1 MKYKVGGKINPKGD
15 TLEYLQGVDYV
26 LSDLEKKRNINI
38 KFGLDVNDQKKA
50 EELLEAFD
58 EKSKNG
64 MNDYYT
70 FRSVALERLTDD
82 YEKLKSAKQDAEF
95 NKTDN
100 NPEFQKMI
108 EKRSNAIVRQAN
120 AYIALGG
127 QVTNATQEIFDFA
140 KAQEK
145 VLMDKSGGGY
155 QYTVD
160 NFKELFDIM
169 AQLMPLLEK
178 SEGLSK
184 NFARFSIKPENL
196 SGIAEKAKQAEEYL
210 EHIYEEYGT
219 GELRQGTRNEVI
231 KSMGIVKE
239 YYDIMARLKRTAP
252 QYPEAYRNA
261 AQLDIPVGF
270 SQEESYSAGVSTVKR
285 EYDKI
290 ISQLREEALQRAE
303 KTQKEYVEGYKEL
316 IDQGNEA
323 IDLVTKQF
331 DATKKQIDYLKLEQ
345 EKKLATEWGSLEG
358 ARPKF
363 SETGDIAGAY
373 TTNESFTA
381 ASELYDSLFDQIK
394 EGALSADEAIE
405 LMAKDLFAAVSKG
418 EATPFVSEDILQ
430 LQAEI
435 DSLRAKVEEL
445 RQALRDAKDDAE
457 SWGNA
462 AARNLEDKW
471 GLEDQIEQ
479 LRNKLEDKEREID
492 ALMEENDRLREHQGD
507 GYGYGYGDGDGIGSF
522 TDAYVQ
528 ELKDTISDL
537 TARMEALEQ
546 VLEGKGVPPLIE
558 GGYSP
563 DYVGV
568 AIAELTWMREA
579 ISDLNLDDFS
589 EVPSF
594 VEGIKNK
601 LDVVSQSVDSIKD
614 ALLSGK
620 GTIQNITNL
629 GIGNE
634 DDPAMRKKYDELME
648 AFNSVFALATS
659 TRRYVDEE
667 GNVTGRTKA
676 RIAKVGEQS
685 AITFDE
691 IASAIVQQI
700 PEVASKYR
708 NSVSAFEEV
717 YSVEKIQAQPIADR
731 IKRLQELLGWIR
743 QLSKAEL
750 GDDVKK
756 VIKSASK
763 KFPDLTKEET
773 TENKLGFSD
782 SLNQI
787 LDTLREIA
795 RRVSE
800 ISNSLTTGAVNDI
813 PDLRSDFLTD
823 RGQILKDLF
832 GKIETTKNGTF
843 KTKASNLENVKEF
856 LRQFNE
862 YGDGEWNLDEFAR
875 INDVSKKNLG
885 ILKQCNEE
893 LFGQKEVVT
902 DIADK
907 QEELANETAQSSV
920 AQSVNTKVVA
930 NLEGEVSDITEAV
943 KEKNSVFEEE
953 KTIVDTVVDAEKEK
967 LKELQLAI
975 DDVIEA
981 LKEKNEVL
989 GEAKPVDTTN
999 KSLEK
1004 EKELLEDIAE
1014 KQEEIKKP
1022 SGELPYMTDE
1032 HGKEIKW
1039 YRGTRGSSDVG
1050 AFESNRF
1057 GGATFWTTNPM
1068 TAATYG
1074 DKKFPQRIYESLQA
1088 SLKPFIVNAKGR
1100 NWNNLPFFG
1109 VDDKAE
1115 SLVDDYF
1122 HGVELLKRTGDSDN
1136 FEAHLK
1142 QLSKEWTNIRE
1153 ALLHKAFGDIDSVKD
1168 ELLTEKNI
1176 FSDQYDWLDSLR
1188 FSPDEIS
1195 ELGRLFKRGLSEAL
1209 QNRAFG
1215 IKNTKEIVDYVQNS
1229 GKYDSVLFKDIIDI
1243 GGGGSVRARDYADR
1257 EKFKSDIIVQFDPT
1271 HIKNLGNGPSQKYL
1285 DETWAKSIIEEF
1297 LYSYGRH
1304 VSPSWV
1310 VNKADGSFG
1319 TKDMSENIQ
1328 DFRTY
1333 VSREAFLQE
1342 DSIVQYF
1349 ASLPDEIG
1357 QKILDAL
1364 HSNSIDTEKYG
1375 NEIEDFITDYL
1386 LGILEHGGGIEEAYN
1401 KLIELDPDLDTNSF
1415 NGNLSDFGS
1424 IDAYRRVVKSSLNR
1438 ASSLL
1443 SDEDLKSLA
1452 RDELKNAARQISPAV
1467 TSMQQLLALGDAND
1481 IRQALSDDG
1490 TLKTNLL
1497 SGIKKILIQEISGL
1511 WLDYLKGN
1519 PTAIMSDVP
1528 ISDDSEL
1535 TLETHQETLNNL
1547 KEEKELREEV
1557 NDLVEE
1563 KNALEKGSAVEEEN
1577 AALEEEKGDL
1587 KEVNDLLEEK
1597 NNLKK
1602 ESATLSD
1609 ENIMAEEQSSIDETI
1624 DKKDKAFQ
1632 EEQEVVT
1639 NVIDAE
1645 KEKLKELE
1653 KSVKDVTDAVKK
1665 KTKAFEDE
1673 GKKVTDT
1680 VEEEKAALMSLP
1692 SVVENPT
1699 GAGMRTGPGG
1709 VPLLTQNDAT
1719 TNNPEENTAVD
1730 LEEATLKYI
1739 KAVSA
1744 LDNLLEKVPD
1754 KMMDFELHFSDVLGQ
1769 SYYKTIQDAV
1779 NDLTSRTSAINEMPN
1794 DALKLDEMQKIT
1806 PIISKY
1812 SSVIQEFLKSHDLLA
1827 DSLSMKKVKNNIG
1840 KYIADNTA
1848 LTDEQRTRL
1857 IKLREAIEAAFD
1869 PNGNNVSMTKEEL
1882 KQIVSEFEESQAE
1895 ARQFGN
1901 EGQSALYKVSQQV
1914 AHLNEKW
1921 VGQLLSFHDI
1931 IRYIRTMYT
1940 EIKNIDSA
1948 LIELKKVTDGLTME
1962 RLNIS
1967 LENSLETARE
1977 LGSEVTEVIN
1987 TTADWARLGYGIE
2000 DAEELAR
2007 VTTLFKNVGDN
2018 LTTDT
2023 ASEYLISTLKGFEMK
2038 SDEALT
2044 IVDKFNEVANNFAI
2058 DTSGI
2063 GQALERSSASFN
2075 AANTSLS
2082 ESIALVT
2089 TANAVVQNPESVGT
2103 TFKTLSA
2110 RIRGATTELEELG
2123 EEEDD
2128 FTKSTSKLR
2137 GLVKGLTG
2145 FDIMADEDTFKS
2157 IYEILIGIGHEW
2169 DKLTDVERASLG
2181 EALAG
2186 KRNSNVLFAIMNN
2199 IEELEKA
2206 YATAEQAAGSATREQ
2221 ENYQRSIQYSVD
2233 VLKAEV
2239 SELYT
2244 KVLDSK
2250 QVKGFVDVLAQG
2262 LKYVV
2267 QIADKLPAIAVI
2279 GSMFGAS
2286 AVLGNTRRMGQLSMF
2301 LDGLIT
2307 ATNALVNKKP
2317 QTAWNDLMN
2326 TVIAVQ
2332 KSTNGGK
2339 DTALTSMATSLK
2351 NPATLAAIAKWT
2363 LGLTAIVGVAYGV
2376 SRAIDSMVDS
2386 VEEIEKRMEESS
2398 EKISEY
2404 DAKLTE
2410 LRDRLD
2416 EISSMDMTA
2425 YSQTQQQNLKDE
2437 AKYVGELI
2445 EQYEKLKIA
2454 YEESYAKDRADLWFG
2469 EQKYNPF
2476 SKTVEKFFS
2485 GQWFGDNGAFDTY
2498 YSAGAYRGDNAF
2510 LKFLVG
2516 GLLGTSAIGQFF
2528 NQSEGNKSEDLDEA
2542 MEQYEK
2548 LAQKIQKARETQK
2561 HYLELSNQELA
2572 EGGFGSE
2579 WGSQQYEKEADKYQA
2594 KVRKYEAEQAK
2605 LYEEVL
2611 KNQAELLEMRERL
2624 QSKDS
2629 DLFTAQDAEDLKDI
2643 NEQLAIIDAF
2653 LKTYSE
2659 VPDNQKRLANHIVG
2673 EEVMRAN
2680 MQGQTR
2686 EDLAGDWIT
2695 QLTADELKKLGEIDL
2710 SGATFESL
2718 EQLKDYLKDVNEEA
2732 TETVHTFKD
2741 VGALLSSDIALDPD
2755 FPEVTWGDVKD
2766 DLVGLAQAGKLDDKT
2781 LKQYKYYDDIL
2792 DALGISASDAEDHI
2806 SEMIDA
2812 INRMAEQNAVDIL
2825 SDYRTEV
2832 DKLDD
2837 AYQKFKG
2844 NEFIDANTLSALQ
2857 DAFGD
2862 MDSFQAFQQAVMEGD
2877 KDLQHYFDDMV
2888 TEYAIAHS
2896 ALSEVTEDTKKWTK
2910 QQLVA
2915 SGITEKSAE
2924 DSINAV
2930 LANKEAT
2937 EQNIRTQIEE
2947 YNTQV
2952 ALDESTKDLAIST
2965 DNLNDLTAEEVVDLL
2980 QAADASG
2987 KAAEQIAIF
2996 TLKKELA
3003 NGKSLRNADDLEYL
3017 KELIIEAG
3025 VGIELINRLQAL
3037 KKTADI
3043 QQGNQKELEKF
3054 WQAHP
3059 DENRWTPGDRA
3070 QYNALSG
3077 GTWAIRDF
3085 EDVYNEV
3092 WHQVEKKTE
3101 EHLDY
3106 TSGVALSYGG
3116 AMKDAA
3122 KSASDAAA
3130 EFKDALDKILAMYD
3144 AELDA
3149 GVISFQT
3156 YVDKSR
3162 AIIEQYYRDGKIKAQ
3177 DYYDELASLYE
3188 KQVQQYDKVIS
3199 AVQKRLQ
3206 DETDALEKQKE
3217 TIENSYN
3224 EQIEII
3230 QKKIDAL
3237 QDENDEIDRNLELSK
3252 AQYELAR
3259 AQNQRTKLMYS
3270 ESRGFYYA
3278 ADLQGISDAED
3289 NLRKARTNKQVAEY
3303 EKQIKSLQDAM
3314 ESETKSIDDQIKKLN
3329 EYSEAW
3335 GKVSSKLEEAQNN
3348 LRATEILGPD
3358 WEANILSGLSLLEDF
3373 TNQYVLAQQKQ
3384 KQAYLDART
3393 AEANNPV
3400 NAEGGGTVNSG
3411 GTGSSGGG
3419 GGNGGNGGSGGGNTP
3434 TGHSQGNAN
3443 NGNIPLG
3450 TLAEKRQ
3457 EQQQD
3462 EDKYEFNGVKYKTKS
3477 SADQARM
3484 DYIDSAGAAAYNQ
3497 AMSYSIPDQNTKV
3510 RNAEKARKEAEAEA
3524 RKKQVKA
3531 LFSGTD
3537 SAKPGKTLVGEI
3549 APEIVVHNN
3558 GTASIV
3564 DSPTL
3569 MDMKGG
3575 EKVFNGDETEK
3586 ILKSKYVPMKQY
3598 NPKKFA
3604 MLHAFAGG
3612 TSSPLQNAI
3621 AAQAV
3626 GIASGIKSG
3635 LIATTPVGGQTI
3647 NQTFNI
3653 TMPNI
3658 TDASK
3663 ANELF
3668 REFEQL
3674 SRRATQYY
3682 N

>member
-127 QVTNATQEIFDFA
+127 QVTNTTQEIFDFA

-169 AQLMPLLEK
+169 TQLIPLLEK
-178 SEGLSK
+178 SDGLSK

-239 YYDIMARLKRTAP
+239 YYDIMARLKRTTP

-270 SQEESYSAGVSTVKR
+270 SQEESYSSGVSTVKR

-303 KTQKEYVEGYKEL
+303 KAQKEYVEGYKEL

-331 DATKKQIDYLKLEQ
+331 DATKKQIDYLKIEQ

-405 LMAKDLFAAVSKG
+405 MMARDLFNAVSRG
-418 EATPFVSEDILQ
+418 EATPVLSQDILVLQTEIETLRSQVEQ
-430 LQAEI
+430 L
-435 DSLRAKVEEL
+435 RK
-445 RQALRDAKDDAE
+445 ALNDAQEDAQ
-457 SWGNA
+457 SWGDTA
-462 AARNLEDKW
+462 YRNLEDKW
-471 GLEDQIEQ
+471 GLEDQIEELQ
-479 LRNKLEDKEREID
+479 KRLEDKDREIAQLMDENRYLRDHQGGAGTGLPSAGYDDTEAKQLFDDNLELEKTISNLQKKIVKQVKNIGELKGWSSEKTYSESYVKGLRTQIETLKNDLTSLDASLRDEDSEQPPQSQGGGFQPCCD
-492 ALMEENDRLREHQGD
+492 AL
-507 GYGYGYGDGDGIGSF
+507 
-522 TDAYVQ
+522 T
-528 ELKDTISDL
+528 
-537 TARMEALEQ
+537 
-546 VLEGKGVPPLIE
+546 
-558 GGYSP
+558 
-563 DYVGV
+563 
-568 AIAELTWMREA
+568 A
-579 ISDLNLDDFS
+579 ISDKINELDM
-589 EVPSF
+589 
-594 VEGIKNK
+594 
-601 LDVVSQSVDSIKD
+601 SQLTSLATTLTAIQNSVNAIKD
-614 ALLSGK
+614 TLLSGT
-620 GTIQNITNL
+620 GVTITNVTNL
-629 GIGNE
+629 GVDNKN
-634 DDPAMRKKYDELME
+634 DPVMKQRFDELL
-648 AFNSVFALATS
+648 NSYYAMFDTRAT
-659 TRRYVDEE
+659 
-667 GNVTGRTKA
+667 TKSFKNEQGEVVNKI
-676 RIAKVGEQS
+676 REKVRV
-685 AITFDE
+685 TFDE
-691 IASAIVQQI
+691 IASAII
-700 PEVASKYR
+700 TNLP
-708 NSVSAFEEV
+708 SVGGRYDYDINAFKEI
-717 YSVEKIQAQPIADR
+717 YSLEKIQQLPVEEGVS
-731 IKRLQELLGWIR
+731 RLTELLGFIQ
-743 QLSKAEL
+743 QLSKVRLGKEL
-750 GDDVKK
+750 DVIMRRGAKG
-756 VIKSASK
+756 
-763 KFPDLTKEET
+763 FPDLTRPTT
-773 TENKLGFSD
+773 TETQLGFSD
-782 SLNQI
+782 SINQI
-787 LDTLREIA
+787 IKTLQEIA

-800 ISNSLTTGAVNDI
+800 IANSLATGVSNDI

-843 KTKASNLENVKEF
+843 KTKASNLENVKDF

-967 LKELQLAI
+967 LKELQLTI

-989 GEAKPVDTTN
+989 GESKPVDTTN

-1004 EKELLEDIAE
+1004 EKELLDDIAD
-1014 KQEEIKKP
+1014 KQTEIKV
-1022 SGELPYMTDE
+1022 EA
-1032 HGKEIKW
+1032 
-1039 YRGTRGSSDVG
+1039 YRGTNEAGFGKLSKVNGRTYEGTYYTSNPDV
-1050 AFESNRF
+1050 AR
-1057 GGATFWTTNPM
+1057 
-1068 TAATYG
+1068 TYG
-1074 DKKFPQRIYESLQA
+1074 DYVERAMLTLKNPLVADAGGKRWNALDFTQSTEEAQNLVKVFDSQISEFIKILADKFSYDLTTAAVYSVDNPDWDDAYVRFQDAFASMAEIYSEGISSAVEKMSSEDIPARSTLAGVGLGISRIFGALIDMDRAFPLDDSEREAVEAL
-1088 SLKPFIVNAKGR
+1088 VNLR
-1100 NWNNLPFFG
+1100 NSITET
-1109 VDDKAE
+1109 VD
-1115 SLVDDYF
+1115 SLV
-1122 HGVELLKRTGDSDN
+1122 S
-1136 FEAHLK
+1136 
-1142 QLSKEWTNIRE
+1142 
-1153 ALLHKAFGDIDSVKD
+1153 
-1168 ELLTEKNI
+1168 
-1176 FSDQYDWLDSLR
+1176 
-1188 FSPDEIS
+1188 
-1195 ELGRLFKRGLSEAL
+1195 
-1209 QNRAFG
+1209 
-1215 IKNTKEIVDYVQNS
+1215 
-1229 GKYDSVLFKDIIDI
+1229 
-1243 GGGGSVRARDYADR
+1243 
-1257 EKFKSDIIVQFDPT
+1257 
-1271 HIKNLGNGPSQKYL
+1271 
-1285 DETWAKSIIEEF
+1285 
-1297 LYSYGRH
+1297 
-1304 VSPSWV
+1304 
-1310 VNKADGSFG
+1310 
-1319 TKDMSENIQ
+1319 
-1328 DFRTY
+1328 
-1333 VSREAFLQE
+1333 
-1342 DSIVQYF
+1342 
-1349 ASLPDEIG
+1349 
-1357 QKILDAL
+1357 
-1364 HSNSIDTEKYG
+1364 
-1375 NEIEDFITDYL
+1375 
-1386 LGILEHGGGIEEAYN
+1386 
-1401 KLIELDPDLDTNSF
+1401 
-1415 NGNLSDFGS
+1415 
-1424 IDAYRRVVKSSLNR
+1424 
-1438 ASSLL
+1438 L
-1443 SDEDLKSLA
+1443 SDES
-1452 RDELKNAARQISPAV
+1452 SV
-1467 TSMQQLLALGDAND
+1467 
-1481 IRQALSDDG
+1481 
-1490 TLKTNLL
+1490 
-1497 SGIKKILIQEISGL
+1497 
-1511 WLDYLKGN
+1511 
-1519 PTAIMSDVP
+1519 
-1528 ISDDSEL
+1528 L
-1535 TLETHQETLNNL
+1535 TGFHSADTLNNYARNKGFDSLYLKNVVDGGNTIADDIVVYDENNIERLGKVEKEHQEIISDIELEKENL
-1547 KEEKELREEV
+1547 KEINTLI
-1557 NDLVEE
+1557 EE
-1563 KNALEKGSAVEEEN
+1563 KNALEKDSTIQEEN

-1587 KEVNDLLEEK
+1587 KEVNALLEEK

-1602 ESATLSD
+1602 ESATMSD
-1609 ENIMAEEQSSIDETI
+1609 EGVMTDEQASVQETI
-1624 DKKDKAFQ
+1624 DAKDKAFQ

-1645 KEKLKELE
+1645 KQKLEELK
-1653 KSVKDVTDAVKK
+1653 KSVNGVTEAVKK

-1673 GKKVTDT
+1673 GKKVTET
-1680 VEEEKAALMSLP
+1680 AEEEKAALMSIPP
-1692 SVVENPT
+1692 SMYNQAEG
-1699 GAGMRTGPGG
+1699 GATGMRMGPNG
-1709 VPLLTQNDAT
+1709 VPLLAQNDNLA
-1719 TNNPEENTAVD
+1719 NNPAENTEVD

-1779 NDLTSRTSAINEMPN
+1779 SDLTSRTSAINAMPN

-1967 LENSLETARE
+1967 LENSLDTARE

-2145 FDIMADEDTFKS
+2145 FDIMEDEDTFKS

-2186 KRNSNVLFAIMNN
+2186 KRNSNVLFAVMNN

-2206 YATAEQAAGSATREQ
+2206 YETAENAAGSATREQ

-2244 KVLDSK
+2244 KILDSK
-2250 QVKGFVDVLAQG
+2250 EVKGFVDLLAQG
-2262 LKYVV
+2262 LEYVV
-2267 QIADKLPAIAVI
+2267 KIADKLPAIAVI
-2279 GSMFGAS
+2279 GTMFGAS
-2286 AVLGNTRRMGQLSMF
+2286 AFLGNTRRMGQLSMF
-2301 LDGLIT
+2301 LDGLLT

-2363 LGLTAIVGVAYGV
+2363 FGLTALIGLAYGV
-2376 SRAIDSMVDS
+2376 SKAIDSMVDS
-2386 VEEIEKRMEESS
+2386 VEEIENRMKESS

-2416 EISSMDMTA
+2416 EISNMDMTA

-2476 SKTVEKFFS
+2476 SKTVEKLFS
-2485 GQWFGDNGAFDTY
+2485 GQWFGDKGAFDTY

-2516 GLLGTSAIGQFF
+2516 GLLGTSTIGQFF
-2528 NQSEGNKSEDLDEA
+2528 NQSEDNKSEDLDET

-2561 HYLELSNQELA
+2561 RYLELSNQELA
-2572 EGGFGSE
+2572 EGGLGSE
-2579 WGSQQYEKEADKYQA
+2579 WGSEQYEKKADKYQA

-2611 KNQAELLEMRERL
+2611 KDQAELLEMREKL
-2624 QSKDS
+2624 QSKDA
-2629 DLFTAQDAEDLKDI
+2629 DLFTSQDAEDLKDI
-2643 NEQLAIIDAF
+2643 NEQLAILDAF

-2680 MQGQTR
+2680 MQGQTK

-2710 SGATFESL
+2710 SGVTFESL
-2718 EQLKDYLKDVNEEA
+2718 EQLRDYLKDVSEEA
-2732 TETVHTFKD
+2732 TEVTHKFENI
-2741 VGALLSSDIALDPD
+2741 GALLSSDIVIGPDWASSRYDVLNQEYQKELQLAKEAGAELDRTLYGNVDLNNRAVLEWDEENLNKYKDAIESWGDSVEDYADTVSTVIGTSSEFDGVEIAFTPMLQTPNGAELLD
-2755 FPEVTWGDVKD
+2755 SDTVYRYIDNLISQMPEGWTTEDLLKLDAQGLEIDGKKIKGLIADVGDEARRVAETMHYLGTDGSLQRLTREMEEAKDSAVTWGDVKD
-2766 DLVGLAQAGKLDDKT
+2766 DLIGLAQAGKLDEKT
-2781 LKQYKYYDDIL
+2781 LKEYKYYDDML
-2792 DALGISASDAEDHI
+2792 EALGIDASQADEQIAA
-2806 SEMIDA
+2806 MIET
-2812 INRMAEQNAVDIL
+2812 INKMAQQNAVDIL
-2825 SDYRTEV
+2825 SNYKNEV
-2832 DKLDD
+2832 SKLED
-2837 AYQKFKG
+2837 AYQKFQNK
-2844 NEFIDANTLSALQ
+2844 ELIDANTLSALQ

-2862 MDSFQAFQQAVMEGD
+2862 VDAFQEFQQAVMEGQT
-2877 KDLQHYFDDMV
+2877 DLQHYFDEIV
-2888 TEYAIAHS
+2888 TEYAIENS
-2896 ALSEVTEDTKKWTK
+2896 ALSEVTESTKEWTK
-2910 QQLVA
+2910 QQLIA
-2915 SGITEKSAE
+2915 SGITEESAE
-2924 DSINAV
+2924 KSIKAV
-2930 LANKEAT
+2930 LANKEAI
-2937 EQNIRTQIEE
+2937 ERQIRTQIEA
-2947 YNTQV
+2947 YNKQV
-2952 ALDESTKDLAIST
+2952 ALDESTQDLSVST
-2965 DNLNDLTAEEVVDLL
+2965 DDLNKLTATEVSELL
-2980 QAADASG
+2980 NAANASG
-2987 KAAEQIAIF
+2987 TAAQQIALF

-3003 NGKSLRNADDLEYL
+3003 SGKSLRNADDIAYL
-3017 KELIIEAG
+3017 KELIIQAG
-3025 VGIELINRLQAL
+3025 VGIELINQLQHL
-3037 KKTADI
+3037 KQVADA
-3043 QQGNQKELEKF
+3043 QGGNKDEYEAFMKKHPNQGSWDSATIAE
-3054 WQAHP
+3054 
-3059 DENRWTPGDRA
+3059 
-3070 QYNALSG
+3070 YNAKYADVWG
-3077 GTWAIRDF
+3077 VVEF
-3085 EDVYNEV
+3085 EKTYDQVWDEV
-3092 WHQVEKKTE
+3092 ESKYDE
-3101 EHLDY
+3101 LFNY
-3106 TSGVALSYGG
+3106 TANVGLAYGG
-3116 AMKDAA
+3116 AAKDAA
-3122 KSASDAAA
+3122 KAGSDAAA

-3199 AVQKRLQ
+3199 AVQKRFQ

-3252 AQYELAR
+3252 AQ
-3259 AQNQRTKLMYS
+3259 
-3270 ESRGFYYA
+3270 
-3278 ADLQGISDAED
+3278 
-3289 NLRKARTNKQVAEY
+3289 
-3303 EKQIKSLQDAM
+3303 
-3314 ESETKSIDDQIKKLN
+3314 
-3329 EYSEAW
+3329 
-3335 GKVSSKLEEAQNN
+3335 
-3348 LRATEILGPD
+3348 
-3358 WEANILSGLSLLEDF
+3358 
-3373 TNQYVLAQQKQ
+3373 
-3384 KQAYLDART
+3384 
-3393 AEANNPV
+3393 
-3400 NAEGGGTVNSG
+3400 
-3411 GTGSSGGG
+3411 
-3419 GGNGGNGGSGGGNTP
+3419 
-3434 TGHSQGNAN
+3434 
-3443 NGNIPLG
+3443 
-3450 TLAEKRQ
+3450 
-3457 EQQQD
+3457 
-3462 EDKYEFNGVKYKTKS
+3462 
-3477 SADQARM
+3477 
-3484 DYIDSAGAAAYNQ
+3484 
-3497 AMSYSIPDQNTKV
+3497 
-3510 RNAEKARKEAEAEA
+3510 
-3524 RKKQVKA
+3524 
-3531 LFSGTD
+3531 
-3537 SAKPGKTLVGEI
+3537 
-3549 APEIVVHNN
+3549 
-3558 GTASIV
+3558 
-3564 DSPTL
+3564 
-3569 MDMKGG
+3569 
-3575 EKVFNGDETEK
+3575 
-3586 ILKSKYVPMKQY
+3586 
-3598 NPKKFA
+3598 
-3604 MLHAFAGG
+3604 
-3612 TSSPLQNAI
+3612 
-3621 AAQAV
+3621 
-3626 GIASGIKSG
+3626 
-3635 LIATTPVGGQTI
+3635 
-3647 NQTFNI
+3647 
-3653 TMPNI
+3653 
-3658 TDASK
+3658 
-3663 ANELF
+3663 
-3668 REFEQL
+3668 
-3674 SRRATQYY
+3674 
-3682 N
+3682 

>member
-1 MKYKVGGKINPKGD
+1 MKYTTGGKINPNGD
-15 TLEYLQGVDYV
+15 TLQYLEGVERV
-26 LSDLEKKRNINI
+26 LSDLEKKRNVKI

-50 EELLEAFD
+50 EELLEAFN

-64 MNDYYT
+64 MNDYFT
-70 FRSVALERLTDD
+70 FRSTALEKLKND
-82 YEKLKSAKQDAEF
+82 YEKLASAKNDAEF
-95 NKTDN
+95 DGKSND
-100 NPEFQKMI
+100 PEFQRWV
-108 EKRSNAIVRQAN
+108 EKKSNSIVRQAN
-120 AYIALGG
+120 AFLALGG
-127 QVTNATQEIFDFA
+127 NVDKTTQEIFDFA

-145 VLMDKSGGGY
+145 VLMEKSGGGY
-155 QYTVD
+155 QYTKE
-160 NFKELFDIM
+160 NFQELFDIM
-169 AQLMPLLEK
+169 KQLIPLLEK
-178 SEGLSK
+178 SDGLSK
-184 NFARFSIKPENL
+184 NFAKFSIKPENL
-196 SGIAEKAKQAEEYL
+196 AGIAEKAKQAEEYL
-210 EHIYEEYGT
+210 KRIYDEYGS
-219 GELRQGTRNEVI
+219 GELRQGTRNEVM
-231 KSMGIVKE
+231 KSMGIVKQ
-239 YYDIMARLKRTAP
+239 YYDMMADFKHMAP

-261 AQLDIPVGF
+261 AKLDIPMGF
-270 SQEESYSAGVSTVKR
+270 SQDDAFRSGVSSVRR
-285 EYDKI
+285 EREEVLAN
-290 ISQLREEALQRAE
+290 LREEALERARKAQE
-303 KTQKEYVEGYKEL
+303 EYVAGLRTMTNEG
-316 IDQGNEA
+316 DEA
-323 IDLVTKQF
+323 IEQVIQQMD
-331 DATKKQIDYLKLEQ
+331 DTKKQISYLKIEQ
-345 EKKLATEWGSLEG
+345 EKKLANEWGSLEG

-363 SETGDIAGAY
+363 SETGAVAGAY
-373 TTNESFTA
+373 TSIESFNNA
-381 ASELYDSLFDQIK
+381 NDLYESFFDRIK
-394 EGALSADEAIE
+394 EGALTADEAIE
-405 LMAKDLFAAVSKG
+405 MMAKDLFEAVAKG
-418 EATPFVSEDILQ
+418 EATPFVSDDILQ
-430 LQAEI
+430 MQAEI
-435 DSLRAKVEEL
+435 ETLRAEVE
-445 RQALRDAKDDAE
+445 ALRRALQDAEDDARD
-457 SWGNA
+457 WGNIA
-462 AARNLEDKW
+462 NGNLEAKW
-471 GLEDQIEQ
+471 GLEDQIEK
-479 LRNKLEDKEREID
+479 LKSKLEDKDREID
-492 ALMEENDRLREHQGD
+492 SLMEENDRLREHQGD
-507 GYGYGYGDGDGIGSF
+507 GDGYGYGYGNGDGIGNF

-546 VLEGKGVPPLIE
+546 VLEGKGIPPLIE

-563 DYVGV
+563 DYIGNC
-568 AIAELTWMREA
+568 IAYLASIDKTIDKWDF
-579 ISDLNLDDFS
+579 SGLDDFEAIPS
-589 EVPSF
+589 EVG
-594 VEGIKNK
+594 EIKTQLGQIANS
-601 LDVVSQSVDSIKD
+601 VSSLETS
-614 ALLSGK
+614 LLSSEGK
-620 GTIQNITNL
+620 VNIQNVTNL

-667 GNVTGRTKA
+667 GNITGRTKA

-685 AITFDE
+685 AVTFDE

-708 NSVSAFEEV
+708 NSLSAFEEI
-717 YSVEKIQAQPIADR
+717 YSIEKIQTQPIGDR
-731 IKRLQELLGWIR
+731 IKRLQELLGWIK
-743 QLSKAEL
+743 QLSKADL

-763 KFPDLTKEET
+763 NFPDLTKEET
-773 TENKLGFSD
+773 TESQLGFSD

-787 LDTLREIA
+787 VDTLKEIE

-800 ISNSLTTGAVNDI
+800 ISNSLITGVTNDI

-832 GKIETTKNGTF
+832 GKIETTQKGTF
-843 KTKASNLENVKEF
+843 KTKASNLENVKDF
-856 LRQFNE
+856 LRQFNA

-875 INDVSKKNLG
+875 INDVSKKNLS

-943 KEKNSVFEEE
+943 REKNNVFEEE

-967 LKELQLAI
+967 LKELQLTI
-975 DDVIEA
+975 EDVIEA
-981 LKEKNEVL
+981 LKEKNEIL
-989 GEAKPVDTTN
+989 SEATPVDTTN

-1004 EKELLEDIAE
+1004 EKELLE
-1014 KQEEIKKP
+1014 EI
-1022 SGELPYMTDE
+1022 SDE
-1032 HGKEIKW
+1032 QKEIVESQREQFYLTDKNGKVKTF
-1039 YRGTRGSSDVG
+1039 YRGIRGNADAGVI
-1050 AFESNRF
+1050 ESERYN
-1057 GGATFWTTNPM
+1057 GATFWVDNPQVGSS
-1068 TAATYG
+1068 YG
-1074 DKKFPQRIYESLQA
+1074 DTGFPQRLYSSKISVQ
-1088 SLKPFIVNAKGR
+1088 KPYVYNAYGSS
-1100 NWNNLPFFG
+1100 WNDLPFFG
-1109 VDDKAE
+1109 LKETTDEILEQYHYVVERLSAANIDREEFEKRFDSLFDEWDELHRALLERDE
-1115 SLVDDYF
+1115 SYGWKSDNYRWLRDHDATDGQIASIYSLF
-1122 HGVELLKRTGDSDN
+1122 ELLKETG
-1136 FEAHLK
+1136 
-1142 QLSKEWTNIRE
+1142 
-1153 ALLHKAFGDIDSVKD
+1153 G
-1168 ELLTEKNI
+1168 
-1176 FSDQYDWLDSLR
+1176 
-1188 FSPDEIS
+1188 
-1195 ELGRLFKRGLSEAL
+1195 
-1209 QNRAFG
+1209 
-1215 IKNTKEIVDYVQNS
+1215 NTKLQIVKTKDIIDLIQKT
-1229 GKYDSVLFKDIIDI
+1229 GKYDSVYFEDILDV
-1243 GGGGSVRARDYADR
+1243 GGGGSARMSPWDKKYA
-1257 EKFKSDIIVQFDPT
+1257 SDIVVPF
-1271 HIKNLGNGPSQKYL
+1271 KPSQISELTPHPSL
-1285 DETWAKSIIEEF
+1285 DFMTGQWF
-1297 LYSYGRH
+1297 
-1304 VSPSWV
+1304 
-1310 VNKADGSFG
+1310 ADLIQ
-1319 TKDMSENIQ
+1319 TYDRQVYQLNTDMWKDKTLE
-1328 DFRTY
+1328 DWGLTGLADYF
-1333 VSREAFLQE
+1333 SR
-1342 DSIVQYF
+1342 
-1349 ASLPDEIG
+1349 LPDELFKAVQDVLSADTFIMQEDDEAFRGTVKHYIDNMVAAIEGKSKDIAEAYEYIEDEGEQLGKTIG
-1357 QKILDAL
+1357 LGKTDRRDFIETVKDLYVGRKTGKLRGPVSGKLKGVFDDTHDEMFLQHAYMSLIPQKTAL
-1364 HSNSIDTEKYG
+1364 SKKGIQDTFFGVLPSNSFDGFAKIFDDYIKKNGAVELLPVGRKVDSKG
-1375 NEIEDFITDYL
+1375 GISSEIENQFDES
-1386 LGILEHGGGIEEAYN
+1386 LE
-1401 KLIELDPDLDTNSF
+1401 
-1415 NGNLSDFGS
+1415 
-1424 IDAYRRVVKSSLNR
+1424 R
-1438 ASSLL
+1438 
-1443 SDEDLKSLA
+1443 
-1452 RDELKNAARQISPAV
+1452 
-1467 TSMQQLLALGDAND
+1467 
-1481 IRQALSDDG
+1481 
-1490 TLKTNLL
+1490 
-1497 SGIKKILIQEISGL
+1497 
-1511 WLDYLKGN
+1511 
-1519 PTAIMSDVP
+1519 
-1528 ISDDSEL
+1528 
-1535 TLETHQETLNNL
+1535 
-1547 KEEKELREEV
+1547 EKENLEEI
-1557 NDLVEE
+1557 NSLIEE
-1563 KNALEKGSAVEEEN
+1563 KNALEKDSVIEEEN

-1587 KEVNDLLEEK
+1587 REVNDLLEEK

-1609 ENIMAEEQSSIDETI
+1609 ENVMAEEQSSIDETI

-1699 GAGMRTGPGG
+1699 GSGMRTGPGG

-1719 TNNPEENTAVD
+1719 TNNPTENTAVD

-1779 NDLTSRTSAINEMPN
+1779 SDLTSRTSAINAMPN

-1840 KYIADNTA
+1840 KYISDNTA

-1857 IKLREAIEAAFD
+1857 IKLRDAIEAAFD
-1869 PNGNNVSMTKEEL
+1869 PQGNNVTMTKEEL

-1967 LENSLETARE
+1967 LENSLDTARE

-2000 DAEELAR
+2000 DAEDLAR

-2023 ASEYLISTLKGFEMK
+2023 ASEYLISTLKGFEME
-2038 SDEALT
+2038 SEEALT

-2063 GQALERSSASFN
+2063 GQALERSSASLH

-2157 IYEILIGIGHEW
+2157 IYEILVGIGHEW

-2206 YATAEQAAGSATREQ
+2206 YETAENAAGSATREQ

-2250 QVKGFVDVLAQG
+2250 EVKGFVDLLAQG
-2262 LKYVV
+2262 LGYVV
-2267 QIADKLPAIAVI
+2267 KIADKLPAIAVI

-2286 AVLGNTRRMGQLSMF
+2286 AFLGNTRRMGQLSMF

-2339 DTALTSMATSLK
+2339 DTALTNMATSLK

-2363 LGLTAIVGVAYGV
+2363 FGLTALIGLAYGV
-2376 SRAIDSMVDS
+2376 SKAIDSMVDS
-2386 VEEIEKRMEESS
+2386 VAEIEQRMEESS

-2416 EISSMDMTA
+2416 EISNMDMTA

-2454 YEESYAKDRADLWFG
+2454 YEESYAKDRTDLWFG

-2476 SKTVEKFFS
+2476 SKTVEKIFS
-2485 GQWFGDNGAFDTY
+2485 GQWFGEGGAFDTY
-2498 YSAGAYRGDNAF
+2498 YSAGAYRGDNKW
-2510 LKFLVG
+2510 LKFLLNG
-2516 GLLGTSAIGQFF
+2516 ALGTSAAGQFF
-2528 NQSEGNKSEDLDEA
+2528 NQSEDNKSEELEKTMQKYD
-2542 MEQYEK
+2542 K
-2548 LAQKIQKARETQK
+2548 LAQKIQKARELQE
-2561 HYLELSNQELA
+2561 HYLELSNQALE

-2579 WGSQQYEKEADKYQA
+2579 WASKDYEKEADKYQA
-2594 KVRKYEAEQAK
+2594 KIRTYEAEQSK

-2611 KNQAELLEMRERL
+2611 EEQAELLEMREKL
-2624 QSKDS
+2624 QSKDA
-2629 DLFTAQDAEDLKDI
+2629 DLFTSQDAEDLKDI
-2643 NEQLAIIDAF
+2643 NEQLAILEAF

-2680 MQGQTR
+2680 MQGQTK

-2710 SGATFESL
+2710 SGVTFESL
-2718 EQLKDYLKDVNEEA
+2718 EQLRDYLKDVNEEA
-2732 TETVHTFKD
+2732 TEAVHTFKD

-2781 LKQYKYYDDIL
+2781 LKQYKYYDDML
-2792 DALGISASDAEDHI
+2792 NALGLSASDAEDHI

-2896 ALSEVTEDTKKWTK
+2896 ALSEVTEDTKEWTK

-2924 DSINAV
+2924 DSIKAV

-2937 EQNIRTQIEE
+2937 EQNIRAQIEE

-2980 QAADASG
+2980 NAADASG

-3037 KKTADI
+3037 KKTADA

-3059 DENRWTPGDRA
+3059 DENKWTPGDRA

-3092 WHQVEKKTE
+3092 WDQVEKKTE

-3106 TSGVALSYGG
+3106 TSNVALNYGG

-3224 EQIEII
+3224 EQIEVI

-3278 ADLQGISDAED
+3278 ADLKGISDAEE

-3335 GKVSSKLEEAQNN
+3335 GKVASKLEEAQNE

-3358 WEANILSGLSLLEDF
+3358 WENNIMNGLSLLETF
-3373 TNQYVLAQQKQ
+3373 TAQYIDAQQRQ
-3384 KQAYLDART
+3384 KQAYLDARI

-3400 NAEGGGTVNSG
+3400 NASGGGTVNSG
-3411 GTGSSGGG
+3411 GTGSTGTGGTGGNGGGGG
-3419 GGNGGNGGSGGGNTP
+3419 GGNTTP
-3434 TGHSQGNAN
+3434 TTGHSQGTMNNSGAAGQLASTRQTGGYSYNGKTYGTVTEAQAQKQADVNDAKAALNSAQNKLTNAQNAAN
-3443 NGNIPLG
+3443 NATGMYKSQAQASLKS
-3450 TLAEKRQ
+3450 A
-3457 EQQQD
+3457 QD
-3462 EDKYEFNGVKYKTKS
+3462 E
-3477 SADQARM
+3477 
-3484 DYIDSAGAAAYNQ
+3484 YNQ
-3497 AMSYSIPDQNTKV
+3497 ALSKFNSV
-3510 RNAEKARKEAEAEA
+3510 SSRNI
-3524 RKKQVKA
+3524 KA
-3531 LFSGTD
+3531 LYTGTD

-3575 EKVFNGDETEK
+3575 EKVFNGEETEK
-3586 ILKSKYVPMKQY
+3586 ILKSKYVPMKQF

-3604 MLHAFAGG
+3604 MLHSFASG

-3635 LIATTPVGGQTI
+3635 QIAVTPAGGQTI

-3663 ANELF
+3663 ANDLF

-3674 SRRATQYY
+3674 SRRATQYFS
-3682 N
+3682 